1 MYIDY
6 SRINKMYFLKSWG
19 SNTYTRQNRLQN
31 KGNKKRHRKTLHNT
45 QRGIHQED
53 INIENIYAPNIG
65 APKYIRKI
73 LEDFKNDIDSNTI
86 IVGDFNTPRSTVERF
101 SKHNIDKNIGAL
113 NNTLDQMGLIEI
125 YFN

>member
-1 MYIDY
+1 ME
-6 SRINKMYFLKSWG
+6 RKKKKPG

-73 LEDFKNDIDSNTI
+73 FEVFKKDIDSNKLI
-86 IVGDFNTPRSTVERF
+86 LGDFNTSL
-101 SKHNIDKNIGAL
+101 SKMDR
-113 NNTLDQMGLIEI
+113 
-125 YFN
+125 